1 MSHEVDTKSLS
12 PDMKAYLSKATL
24 WRRMQDSKAKV
35 EQQVLSTKP
44 GKNEYIWLEATNE
57 DGSKDRWG
65 FTYRAT
71 ADGLV
76 FEPDDLHAYF
86 HYPDADSIDAV
97 HGGIIAFYDQD
108 KALATSVKSSDLSSY
123 EYLARRDLGYSQR
136 AIDMITVNHHYIPR
150 KIKLE
155 TEQSKSDVPVVKN
168 QAVIEPASSIKTEPD
183 AEKSEEIKNPSTIES
198 KPAAKII
205 EDVKKPSALESLL
218 AKTQEEIAKTS
229 AIEEQKASDVA
240 SKYKLSDD
248 VDRSDEA
255 SEAYATTFQLE
266 SQSEEDLNYMRE
278 QLADDAELFESNQAR
293 LEELS
298 NLVLDDDPD
307 MLQEKE
313 NIKAREEIRKK
324 IEATERES
332 EDKLDETKRAAA
344 SKYKFEPGSG
354 EESDTAESASEQAET
369 PEQDLSADAAVAAD
383 ETAAAEAAITT
394 PDATDIAQY
403 AASVSKEPMINHI
416 FKNSF
421 YNDRPT
427 TKWAYAMDFIPTNE
441 FLSSH
446 TASEIVEMCKLLTR
460 ATIKTE
466 IPARSST
473 SVTSR
478 YKGISIEL
486 PARTTASG
494 DLRITFA
501 ENKYSDIARTL
512 HFLMQSSHNRNYP
525 IDLSSMTL
533 AMPSDDEASDE
544 DTDIEISMPFR
555 WSNGYHAHQFNIAI
569 YLYRSHEAHI
579 FNPFAEGKTPEYVYL
594 FHQCDLYG
602 VDKVD
607 FNYDNDGMIDI
618 VGTFM
623 YQHFEEMRF
632 LEYCH
637 KRYITY
643 DEWQDKEAEKQKAL
657 LAEIEAK
664 KAEEAAAKEPV
675 IRQSDGVLHSNE
687 YLKAKEEAAAAYVD
701 SQALSQRA
709 SMASQQ
715 AGMSSY
721 GRRR

>member
-1 MSHEVDTKSLS
+1 MSHEVDT
-12 PDMKAYLSKATL
+12 
-24 WRRMQDSKAKV
+24 
-35 EQQVLSTKP
+35 
-44 GKNEYIWLEATNE
+44 
-57 DGSKDRWG
+57 
-65 FTYRAT
+65 
-71 ADGLV
+71 
-76 FEPDDLHAYF
+76 
-86 HYPDADSIDAV
+86 
-97 HGGIIAFYDQD
+97 
-108 KALATSVKSSDLSSY
+108 
-123 EYLARRDLGYSQR
+123 
-136 AIDMITVNHHYIPR
+136 
-150 KIKLE
+150 
-155 TEQSKSDVPVVKN
+155 
-168 QAVIEPASSIKTEPD
+168 
-183 AEKSEEIKNPSTIES
+183 
-198 KPAAKII
+198 
-205 EDVKKPSALESLL
+205 
-218 AKTQEEIAKTS
+218 KTQEEIAKTS
-229 AIEEQKASDVA
+229 AIEEQKARDIS
-240 SKYKLSDD
+240 SKYHLSETSNLSAEEAESYEQEFQAELQSLQ
-248 VDRSDEA
+248 VDR
-255 SEAYATTFQLE
+255 
-266 SQSEEDLNYMRE
+266 QSEESLNFMQEALGDDSELLAVAGGDMSAE
-278 QLADDAELFESNQAR
+278 QEDIQLYQNAVRDFERFESDRAS
-293 LEELS
+293 LEELE

-307 MLQEKE
+307 LLQEKKD
-313 NIKAREEIRKK
+313 IQAREQIRREEKAK
-324 IEATERES
+324 TEAAERES
-332 EDKLDETKRAAA
+332 ADKLDETKRAAA
-344 SKYKFEPGSG
+344 SKYQFEPGSG
-354 EESDTAESASEQAET
+354 EESATEQAET

-403 AASVSKEPMINHI
+403 AASVSKAPMINHI

-427 TKWAYAMDFIPTNE
+427 TRWAYAMDFIPTNE

-486 PARTTASG
+486 PARTTTSG

-525 IDLSSMTL
+525 IDLSSMAL
-533 AMPSDDEASDE
+533 SMPSDSDE
-544 DTDIEISMPFR
+544 DSDEDNDIEISMPFR

-569 YLYRSHEAHI
+569 YLYRAHEAHI

-623 YQHFEEMRF
+623 YQHFEEMLF
-632 LEYCH
+632 LDYCD
-637 KRYITY
+637 KRYITQS
-643 DEWQDKEAEKQKAL
+643 EWLDKQIEKQKAL

-664 KAEEAAAKEPV
+664 KAEEAAAKASV
-675 IRQSDGVLHSNE
+675 IRQSDGVQHTNE

-709 SMASQQ
+709 SMAAQQ

-721 GRRR
+721 GRSR